1 MKSLLVPVDFSPA
14 SVNAARFAA
23 NVALKEGARLI
34 LLHAYRLPV
43 STSEMPV
50 LVSLSEVEE
59 AAYEDMRRLESKL
72 NNEFADLEIE
82 GVCRMGFAVES
93 IIEAG
98 ANFQPQLIVMGM
110 RGHSGAVERILGS
123 NTTALMKRAFCP
135 VLIVPEFA
143 QYADPQVLVVGCD
156 HPGAISPRVREQVK
170 HYGQVFNCHIEYL
183 SISNKKPEPLLQAEV
198 NADPNYKAVT
208 LQGEDVIEEINHYM
222 DQTENGW
229 LVMMPHRYS
238 LLESIFHISKTRKM
252 AWHTHVPLLS
262 I

>member
-14 SVNAARFAA
+14 SENAARFAA
-23 NVALKEGARLI
+23 QLARLEGTRLI

-59 AAYEDMRRLESKL
+59 AAYDQMERLQTRLMNDFPNVEV
-72 NNEFADLEIE
+72 D
-82 GVCRMGFAVES
+82 GVCRMGFAVDS
-93 IIEAG
+93 IIEASV
-98 ANFQPQLIVMGM
+98 NFQPQMIVMGM
-110 RGHSGAVERILGS
+110 RGHSGAVERVLGS

-143 QYADPQVLVVGCD
+143 KFVLPEILVVGCD
-156 HPGAISPRVREQVK
+156 HPGAISPRVRDLVK
-170 HYGQVFNCHIEYL
+170 SLSAAFHSKVEYV
-183 SISNKKPEPLLQAEV
+183 SVMRKKPELALHDEV
-198 NADPNYKAVT
+198 NANQDYKAVT
-208 LQGEDVIEEINHYM
+208 LQGEDVVDEINKYM
-222 DQTENGW
+222 DQTPNGW
-229 LVMMPHRYS
+229 LVMMPHRYGV
-238 LLESIFHISKTRKM
+238 LESIFHVSKTRKM